1 MSSLDNGIIPQRRK
15 KKKLYKKC
23 EAIKYAKKSSNHKAA
38 KKFHVV
44 VKGIRERRQSKL
56 KIFEPSLKPKNK
68 KLGRGGRKPLDL

>member
-1 MSSLDNGIIPQRRK
+1 MGLSHKEEKRRNYIRNAKQLNMLRRVVII
-15 KKKLYKKC
+15 KLQ
-23 EAIKYAKKSSNHKAA
+23 

-68 KLGRGGRKPLDL
+68 KLERGGRKPLDL